1 MFIHVWSDLIFD
13 FSSCVAS
20 FCVIRESP
28 VGPEENQ
35 LLDLKVRN
43 PPASPASAAPQ
54 ISIAVISI
62 FPLPPPPPPSLKT
75 HTSITMT
82 NHGDD
87 CYFFYY
93 STCTK
98 VGNVWAQSYHVN
110 TWFDQKKVLEPYRVS
125 LIVQGDS
132 CPFRHCEAAMGN
144 ETVCNLWQEGRC
156 FRAVCKFRHM
166 EITVRN
172 FEHAF

>member
-1 MFIHVWSDLIFD
+1 MIHVWSDLIFD
-13 FSSCVAS
+13 YSNSCVAS

-35 LLDLKVRN
+35 LLDLKVIT
-43 PPASPASAAPQ
+43 SS
-54 ISIAVISI
+54 
-62 FPLPPPPPPSLKT
+62 PPSLKT

-110 TWFDQKKVLEPYRVS
+110 TWFDQKKVYEPYCVS
-125 LIVQGDS
+125 FIVQGDS

-156 FRAVCKFRHM
+156 FRTVCKFRHM